1 MRADGLINVE
11 LHKMDAEHP
20 EFPDKSFDIVT
31 CAFALFLFPDIEAA
45 LREMYRICKP
55 GGCIA
60 MINFNKT
67 PPLRSGLADLA
78 PTVYGVSSWSVD
90 ATTAG
95 LHTPARGGSAQQIRI
110 PID

>member
-1 MRADGLINVE
+1 M
-11 LHKMDAEHP
+11 
-20 EFPDKSFDIVT
+20 
-31 CAFALFLFPDIEAA
+31 EAA
-45 LREMYRICKP
+45 LREMYHVCKP
-55 GGCIA
+55 GGCLV

-90 ATTAG
+90 GITAG
-95 LHTPARGGSAQQIRI
+95 LHTPGSGGSAQPIRI